1 MGYLEYMNKR
11 YKSIKESG
19 YRHTQ
24 MHVEENFSMLFN
36 PVSERFSVR
45 KAKAGEGGLSTP
57 LPY

>member
-1 MGYLEYMNKR
+1 MNKR
-11 YKSIKESG
+11 CKSIKESG

-36 PVSERFSVR
+36 PVSERFSVG
-45 KAKAGEGGLSTP
+45 KAKAGEGCLSTP